1 MSYFEKCKK
10 VGRIGPKITKLD
22 KKSAYGDLLLFGRDD
37 VDVEGISKFCSIRA
51 NTGVFAGRYY
61 YEVLLKSSGLMQIG
75 WCTL

>member
-1 MSYFEKCKK
+1 
-10 VGRIGPKITKLD
+10 V
-22 KKSAYGDLLLFGRDD
+22 LLFGRDD

-51 NTGVFAGRYY
+51 NTGVFAGRFY